1 MSIMETIKTLITK
14 WKDGTITEVWEV
26 WRWILSYSK
35 RYKKTIAFYLFLGIF
50 STVFSLISS
59 VASKQLIDI
68 VTGHMKDRMVLMAVV
83 MVSMALFSLVFSS
96 VISRVSLKLTINI
109 QNDIQS
115 DVFEKI
121 QEASWYSISEYHS
134 GDILNRFATDVGT
147 VASNAITWLP
157 SLVISLFNFVAT
169 FCVIMYYD
177 VTMACISLASAPI
190 LLFTSQYLMK
200 RMREYNKKVKELNSQ
215 VMSFEQETFSN
226 MNTIKAFGIT
236 ERYAKE
242 LKKWQTKYRD
252 YNLDYNKFSIKTNV
266 ALSLLGMVIQYASFG
281 WGVYRLWGGFITY
294 GEMTLFLSQGGKL
307 SSAFSALI
315 GYIPHVLNS
324 SVSAGRVLEL
334 VKLPRETHYGE
345 ESNQLKENMDQGFTV
360 ILKDVFFRY
369 VEEKTVLQQSDFIAR
384 PNEIVAVVGPSGEGK
399 TTMLRLFL
407 GLILPEKG
415 KAILEDCQGNQV
427 QMNADTRQF
436 FSYVP
441 QGNTIFSGTIAEN
454 LRLTKEDATDDEV
467 IEALKIACAW
477 EFVEKLPLGINAP
490 VGEKGRGL
498 SEGQAQRIAIAR
510 AVLRDA
516 PIMLLDEATSALDVE
531 TERKVLRNIIQKKP
545 NKTCIVAT
553 HRPSV
558 LTMCQRVYRVMDT
571 KLTTLDNDEAARMS
585 MDF

>member
-1 MSIMETIKTLITK
+1 METIKTIIEK
-14 WKDGTITEVWEV
+14 WKNGTIVEVWET
-26 WRWILSYSK
+26 WKWILSYSN

-59 VASKQLIDI
+59 IASKQLIDI
-68 VTGHMKDRMVLMAVV
+68 VTGHRKDQMLIMAIV
-83 MVSMALFSLVFSS
+83 MISMALFSLIFSS
-96 VISRVSLKLTINI
+96 VISRVSLKLTISI
-109 QNDIQS
+109 QNDIQA
-115 DVFEKI
+115 DIFQKI
-121 QEASWYSISEYHS
+121 QEASWLSISEYHS

-157 SLVISLFNFVAT
+157 SLVISLFNFIAT
-169 FCVIMYYD
+169 FAVIMYYD
-177 VTMACISLASAPI
+177 VTMALISLASAPI
-190 LLFTSQYLMK
+190 LLFVSQYLMG
-200 RMREYNKKVKELNSQ
+200 RMREYSKKVKEMNSQ
-215 VMSFEQETFSN
+215 VMAFEQETFSN

-236 ERYAKE
+236 ARYANE
-242 LKKWQTKYRD
+242 LKKWQSKYREFNLE
-252 YNLDYNKFSIKTNV
+252 YNMFSIKTNI

-281 WGVYRLWGGFITY
+281 WGVYRLWSGHITY

-307 SSAFSALI
+307 SSAFNSLV
-315 GYIPHVLNS
+315 GYIPHMLNS

-334 VKLPRETHYGE
+334 VKLPREIHHE
-345 ESNQLKENMDQGFTV
+345 QESNQLREKMDQGFTV
-360 ILKDVFFRY
+360 VLKDVFFRY
-369 VEEKTVLQQSDFIAR
+369 VEDKTVLKESDFVAK
-384 PNEIVAVVGPSGEGK
+384 PNEIVAIVGPSGEGK

-415 KAILEDCQGNQV
+415 SASLLDSKGNEV
-427 QMNADTRQF
+427 PMNADTRQF

-441 QGNTIFSGTIAEN
+441 QGNTIFSGTIADN
-454 LRLTKEDATDDEV
+454 LRLIKQDATDEEI

-477 EFVEKLPLGINAP
+477 DFVEKLPLGINSP

-498 SEGQAQRIAIAR
+498 SEGQSQRIAIAR

-531 TERKVLRNIIQKKP
+531 TERKVLRSIILKKP

>member
-1 MSIMETIKTLITK
+1 METIKTIIEK
-14 WKDGTITEVWEV
+14 WKNGTIVEVWET
-26 WRWILSYSK
+26 WKWILSYSN

-59 VASKQLIDI
+59 IASKQLIDI
-68 VTGHMKDRMVLMAVV
+68 VTGHRKDQMLIMAIV
-83 MVSMALFSLVFSS
+83 MISMALFSLIFSS
-96 VISRVSLKLTINI
+96 VISRVSLKLTISI
-109 QNDIQS
+109 QNDIQA
-115 DVFEKI
+115 DIFQKI
-121 QEASWYSISEYHS
+121 QEASWLSISEYHS

-157 SLVISLFNFVAT
+157 SLVISLFNFIAT
-169 FCVIMYYD
+169 FAVIMYYD
-177 VTMACISLASAPI
+177 VTMALISLASAPI
-190 LLFTSQYLMK
+190 LLFVSQHLMG
-200 RMREYNKKVKELNSQ
+200 RMREYSKKVKEMNSQ
-215 VMSFEQETFSN
+215 VMAFEQETFSN

-236 ERYAKE
+236 ARYANE
-242 LKKWQTKYRD
+242 LKKWQSKYREFNLE
-252 YNLDYNKFSIKTNV
+252 YNMFSIKTNI

-281 WGVYRLWGGFITY
+281 WGVYRLWSGHITY

-307 SSAFSALI
+307 SSAFNSLV
-315 GYIPHVLNS
+315 GYIPHMLNS

-334 VKLPRETHYGE
+334 VKLPREIHHE
-345 ESNQLKENMDQGFTV
+345 QESNQLREKMDQGFTV
-360 ILKDVFFRY
+360 VLKDVFFRY
-369 VEEKTVLQQSDFIAR
+369 VEDKTVLKESDFVAK
-384 PNEIVAVVGPSGEGK
+384 PNEIVAIVGPSGEGK

-415 KAILEDCQGNQV
+415 SASLRDSKGNEV
-427 QMNADTRQF
+427 PMNADTRQF

-441 QGNTIFSGTIAEN
+441 QGNTMIAGTIAEN
-454 LRLTKEDATDDEV
+454 LRMVREDATDEQIID
-467 IEALKIACAW
+467 ALKVSCAW
-477 EFVEKLPLGINAP
+477 DFVEKLPLGINSL

-498 SEGQAQRIAIAR
+498 SEGQSQRIAIAR

-531 TERKVLRNIIQKKP
+531 TERKVLRSIILKKP

>member
-1 MSIMETIKTLITK
+1 METLKTLRDK
-14 WKDGTITEVWEV
+14 WKDGTLIEVWET
-26 WRWILSYSK
+26 WKWILSYSN
-35 RYKKTIAFYLFLGIF
+35 RYKKAIAYYMFLGIF
-50 STVFSLISS
+50 STVFSLISA

-68 VTGHMKDRMVLMAVV
+68 VTGHKKEQMLIMAVI
-83 MVSMALFSLVFSS
+83 MVSMALFSLIFSS
-96 VISRVSLKLTINI
+96 VISRVSLKLSISI

-115 DVFEKI
+115 DIFEKI
-121 QEASWYSISEYHS
+121 EEANWFSISQYHS
-134 GDILNRFATDVGT
+134 GDILNRFVTDVGT
-147 VASNAITWLP
+147 VANNAITWLP
-157 SLVISLFNFVAT
+157 SLVVSLFNFVAT
-169 FCVIMYYD
+169 FLVIMYYD
-177 VTMACISLASAPI
+177 ATMAAISLGSAPI
-190 LLFTSQYLMK
+190 LLFVSQYLMK
-200 RMREYNKKVKELNSQ
+200 RMREYSKKVKELNSQ

-236 ERYAKE
+236 DRYARE
-242 LKKWQTKYRD
+242 LKSWQGKYRD
-252 YNLDYNKFSIKTNV
+252 YNLDYNMFSIKTNI
-266 ALSLLGMVIQYASFG
+266 ALSLLGMLVQYASFG
-281 WGVYRLWGGFITY
+281 WGVFRLWSGHITY

-307 SSAFSALI
+307 SSAFNSLV

-334 VKLPRETHYGE
+334 VKLPRELHHEE
-345 ESNQLKENMDQGFTV
+345 ESAQMKETMDQGLSV
-360 ILKDVFFRY
+360 KLNDVFFQY
-369 VEEKTVLQQSDFIAR
+369 VEDKPVLQRSDFVAK

-399 TTMLRLFL
+399 TTMLRMFL
-407 GLILPEKG
+407 GLILPEAG
-415 KAILEDCQGNQV
+415 SAVLEDCNGNQV
-427 QMNADTRQF
+427 PMNADTRQF

-454 LRLTKEDATDDEV
+454 LRMVKEDATDEEI
-467 IEALKIACAW
+467 IEALKISCAW
-477 EFVEKLPLGINAP
+477 DFVEKLPQGIDAPLG
-490 VGEKGRGL
+490 ERGRGL
-498 SEGQAQRIAIAR
+498 SEGQAQRVAIAR

-571 KLTTLDNDEAARMS
+571 KITSLDQDEAARMS

>member
-1 MSIMETIKTLITK
+1 METLKTLRDK
-14 WKDGTITEVWEV
+14 WKDGTLIEVWET
-26 WRWILSYSK
+26 WKWILSYSN
-35 RYKKTIAFYLFLGIF
+35 RYKKAIAYYMFLGIF
-50 STVFSLISS
+50 STVFSLISA

-68 VTGHMKDRMVLMAVV
+68 VTGHKKEQMLIMAVI
-83 MVSMALFSLVFSS
+83 MVSMALFSLIFSS
-96 VISRVSLKLTINI
+96 VISRVSLKLSISI

-115 DVFEKI
+115 DIFEKI
-121 QEASWYSISEYHS
+121 EEANWFSISQYHS
-134 GDILNRFATDVGT
+134 GDILNRFVTDVGT
-147 VASNAITWLP
+147 VANNAITWLP
-157 SLVISLFNFVAT
+157 SLVVSLFNFVAT
-169 FCVIMYYD
+169 FFVIMYYD
-177 VTMACISLASAPI
+177 ATMAAISLGSAPI
-190 LLFTSQYLMK
+190 LLFVSQYLMK
-200 RMREYNKKVKELNSQ
+200 RMREYSKKVKELNSQ

-236 ERYAKE
+236 DRYARE
-242 LKKWQTKYRD
+242 LKSWQGKYRD
-252 YNLDYNKFSIKTNV
+252 YNLDYNMFSIKTNI
-266 ALSLLGMVIQYASFG
+266 ALSLLGMLVQYASFG
-281 WGVYRLWGGFITY
+281 WGVFRLWSGHITY

-307 SSAFSALI
+307 SSAFNSLV

-334 VKLPRETHYGE
+334 VKLPRELHHEE
-345 ESNQLKENMDQGFTV
+345 ESAQMKETMDQGLCV
-360 ILKDVFFRY
+360 KLNDVFFQY
-369 VEEKTVLQQSDFIAR
+369 VEDKPVLQRSDFVAK

-399 TTMLRLFL
+399 TTMLRMFL
-407 GLILPEKG
+407 GLILPEAG
-415 KAILEDCQGNQV
+415 SAVLEDCNGNQV
-427 QMNADTRQF
+427 PMNADTRQF

-454 LRLTKEDATDDEV
+454 LRMVKEDATDEEI
-467 IEALKIACAW
+467 IEALKISCAW
-477 EFVEKLPLGINAP
+477 DFVEKLPQGIDAPLG
-490 VGEKGRGL
+490 ERGRGL
-498 SEGQAQRIAIAR
+498 SEGQAQRVAIAR

-571 KLTTLDNDEAARMS
+571 KITSLDQDEAARMS

>member
-1 MSIMETIKTLITK
+1 MPRPCEF
-14 WKDGTITEVWEV
+14 
-26 WRWILSYSK
+26 
-35 RYKKTIAFYLFLGIF
+35 AFSFL
-50 STVFSLISS
+50 L
-59 VASKQLIDI
+59 QNLNP
-68 VTGHMKDRMVLMAVV
+68 
-83 MVSMALFSLVFSS
+83 
-96 VISRVSLKLTINI
+96 ISRVSLKLTINI
-109 QNDIQS
+109 QNDIQA
-115 DVFEKI
+115 DIFQKI
-121 QEASWYSISEYHS
+121 QEASWFSISEYHS

-169 FCVIMYYD
+169 FAVIMHYD
-177 VTMACISLASAPI
+177 VTMAFISLASAPI
-190 LLFTSQYLMK
+190 LLFVSQHLMK
-200 RMREYNKKVKELNSQ
+200 RMQGYSKKVKKLNSQ
-215 VMSFEQETFSN
+215 VMAFEQETFSN
-226 MNTIKAFGIT
+226 MNTIKAFGVT
-236 ERYAKE
+236 AHYANE
-242 LKKWQTKYRD
+242 LKKWQGKYREFNLE
-252 YNLDYNKFSIKTNV
+252 YNMFNIKTNI
-266 ALSLLGMVIQYASFG
+266 ALSLLGMVVQYASFG
-281 WGVYRLWGGFITY
+281 WGVYRLWSGHITY

-307 SSAFSALI
+307 SSAFNSLV

-334 VKLPRETHYGE
+334 VNLPREIHHE
-345 ESNQLKENMDQGFTV
+345 QESNQLREKMDQGFTV
-360 ILKDVFFRY
+360 VLKDVFFRY
-369 VEEKTVLQQSDFIAR
+369 VEDKTVLKESNFVAK
-384 PNEIVAVVGPSGEGK
+384 PNEIVAIVGPSGEGK

-415 KAILEDCQGNQV
+415 SASLRDSEGKEV
-427 QMNADTRQF
+427 PMNADTRQF

-441 QGNTIFSGTIAEN
+441 QGNTIFSGTIADN
-454 LRLTKEDATDDEV
+454 LRLIKQDATDEEI
-467 IEALKIACAW
+467 IEALKISCAW
-477 EFVEKLPLGINAP
+477 DFVEKLPLGINSP

-531 TERKVLRNIIQKKP
+531 TERKVLRSIIQKKP

>member
-1 MSIMETIKTLITK
+1 METIKTLIKK
-14 WKDGTITEVWEV
+14 WKDGTIVEVWET
-26 WRWILSYSK
+26 WKWILSYSN

-59 VASKQLIDI
+59 IASKQLIDI
-68 VTGHMKDRMVLMAVV
+68 VTGHLKDQMLIMAIV
-83 MVSMALFSLVFSS
+83 MVSMALFSLIFSS
-96 VISRVSLKLTINI
+96 VISRVSLKLTISI
-109 QNDIQS
+109 QNDIQA
-115 DVFEKI
+115 DIFQKI
-121 QEASWYSISEYHS
+121 QEASWLSISEYHS

-147 VASNAITWLP
+147 VAGNAITWLP

-169 FCVIMYYD
+169 FAVIMHYD
-177 VTMACISLASAPI
+177 VTMAFISLASAPV
-190 LLFTSQYLMK
+190 LLFASQALMK
-200 RMREYNKKVKELNSQ
+200 RMREYSKKVKEMNSQ
-215 VMSFEQETFSN
+215 VMAFEQETFSN

-236 ERYAKE
+236 EHYAGE
-242 LKKWQTKYRD
+242 LKKWQGKYRKFNLE
-252 YNLDYNKFSIKTNV
+252 YNMFSIKTNIV
-266 ALSLLGMVIQYASFG
+266 LSLLGMLVQYASFG
-281 WGVYRLWGGFITY
+281 WGVYRLWSGHITY

-307 SSAFSALI
+307 SSAFNSLV

-334 VKLPRETHYGE
+334 VKLPREIHHE
-345 ESNQLKENMDQGFTV
+345 QESNQLREKMDQGFSV
-360 ILKDVFFRY
+360 VLKDVFFRY
-369 VEEKTVLQQSDFIAR
+369 VEEKTVLKESDFVAK
-384 PNEIVAVVGPSGEGK
+384 PNEIVAIVGPSGEGK

-415 KAILEDCQGNQV
+415 SASLQDSEGNEV
-427 QMNADTRQF
+427 PMNADTRQF

-441 QGNTIFSGTIAEN
+441 QGNTIFSGTIADN
-454 LRLTKEDATDDEV
+454 LRLIKEDATDEEI

-477 EFVEKLPLGINAP
+477 DFVEKLPLGINAP

-558 LTMCQRVYRVMDT
+558 LSMCQRVYRVMDT
-571 KLTTLDNDEAARMS
+571 KLTTLDNEEAARLS

>member
-1 MSIMETIKTLITK
+1 METIKTLIEK
-14 WKDGTITEVWEV
+14 WKNGTIVEVWET
-26 WRWILSYSK
+26 WKWILSYSN

-59 VASKQLIDI
+59 IASKQLIDI
-68 VTGHMKDRMVLMAVV
+68 VTGQRKDQMLIMAIV
-83 MVSMALFSLVFSS
+83 MVSMALFSLIFSS

-109 QNDIQS
+109 QNDIQA
-115 DVFEKI
+115 DIFQKI
-121 QEASWYSISEYHS
+121 QEASWFSISEYHS

-169 FCVIMYYD
+169 FAVIMHYD
-177 VTMACISLASAPI
+177 VTMAFISLVSAPI
-190 LLFTSQYLMK
+190 LLFVSQHLMK
-200 RMREYNKKVKELNSQ
+200 RMQGYSKKVKKLNSQ
-215 VMSFEQETFSN
+215 VMAFEQETFSN
-226 MNTIKAFGIT
+226 MNTIKAFGVT
-236 ERYAKE
+236 AHYANE
-242 LKKWQTKYRD
+242 LKKWQGKYREFNLE
-252 YNLDYNKFSIKTNV
+252 YNMFNIKTNI
-266 ALSLLGMVIQYASFG
+266 ALSLLGMVVQYASFG
-281 WGVYRLWGGFITY
+281 WGVYRLWSGHITY

-307 SSAFSALI
+307 SSAFNSLV

-334 VKLPRETHYGE
+334 VKLPREIHHE
-345 ESNQLKENMDQGFTV
+345 QESNQLREKMDQGFTV
-360 ILKDVFFRY
+360 VLKDVFFRY
-369 VEEKTVLQQSDFIAR
+369 VEDKTVLKESNFVAK
-384 PNEIVAVVGPSGEGK
+384 PNEIVAIVGPSGEGK

-415 KAILEDCQGNQV
+415 SASLRDSEGKEV
-427 QMNADTRQF
+427 PMNADTRQF

-441 QGNTIFSGTIAEN
+441 QGNTIFSGTIADN
-454 LRLTKEDATDDEV
+454 LRLIKQDATDEEI

-477 EFVEKLPLGINAP
+477 DFVEKLPLGINSP

-531 TERKVLRNIIQKKP
+531 TERKVLRSIIQKKP

>member
-1 MSIMETIKTLITK
+1 METIKTLIQK
-14 WKDGTITEVWEV
+14 WKDGTIVEVWET
-26 WRWILSYSK
+26 WKWILGYSN

-59 VASKQLIDI
+59 LASKQLIDI
-68 VTGHMKDRMVLMAVV
+68 VTGYKKDQMLIMAVV
-83 MVSMALFSLVFSS
+83 MVSMALFSLIFSS
-96 VISRVSLKLTINI
+96 VISRVSLKLTITI

-115 DVFEKI
+115 DIFQKI
-121 QEASWYSISEYHS
+121 QEASWLSISDYHS

-147 VASNAITWLP
+147 VAGNAITWLP

-169 FCVIMYYD
+169 FLVIMYYD
-177 VTMACISLASAPI
+177 ATMALISLASAPI
-190 LLFTSQYLMK
+190 MLFVSQYLMG
-200 RMREYNKKVKELNSQ
+200 RMREYSKKVKELNSQ
-215 VMSFEQETFSN
+215 VMAFEQETFSN

-236 ERYAKE
+236 DHYASE
-242 LKKWQTKYRD
+242 LKRWQSTYKEF
-252 YNLDYNKFSIKTNV
+252 NLDYNKFSIKTNI
-266 ALSLLGMVIQYASFG
+266 ALSLLGMVVQYASFG
-281 WGVYRLWGGFITY
+281 WGVYRLWSGHITY
-294 GEMTLFLSQGGKL
+294 GEMTLFLSQGTKL
-307 SSAFSALI
+307 SSAFNSLV

-334 VKLPRETHYGE
+334 VKLPREIHHE
-345 ESNQLKENMDQGFTV
+345 KESNEMREKMDQGFSV
-360 ILKDVFFRY
+360 LLQDVFYRY
-369 VEEKTVLQQSDFIAR
+369 VEDKAVLQESDFIAK
-384 PNEIVAVVGPSGEGK
+384 PNEIVAIVGPSGEGK

-407 GLILPEKG
+407 GLIMPDKG
-415 KAILEDCQGNQV
+415 KASLRDCEGNEV
-427 QMNADTRQF
+427 SMNADTRQF

-441 QGNTIFSGTIAEN
+441 QGNTIFSGTIADN
-454 LRLTKEDATDDEV
+454 LRLIKHDATDEEI
-467 IEALKIACAW
+467 IEALQIACAW
-477 EFVEKLPLGINAP
+477 DFVEKMPQGINSP
-490 VGEKGRGL
+490 VGERGRGL

-531 TERKVLRNIIQKKP
+531 TERKVLRSIIQKKP

-571 KLTTLDNDEAARMS
+571 KLTTLDQNEAARMS

>member
-1 MSIMETIKTLITK
+1 METIKTIIEK
-14 WKDGTITEVWEV
+14 WKNGTIVEVWET
-26 WRWILSYSK
+26 WKWILSYSN

-59 VASKQLIDI
+59 IASKQLIDI
-68 VTGHMKDRMVLMAVV
+68 VTGHRKDQMLIMAIV
-83 MVSMALFSLVFSS
+83 MISMALFSLIFSS
-96 VISRVSLKLTINI
+96 VISRVSLKLTISI
-109 QNDIQS
+109 QNDIQA
-115 DVFEKI
+115 DIFQKI
-121 QEASWYSISEYHS
+121 QEASWLSISEYHS

-147 VASNAITWLP
+147 VAGNAITWLP
-157 SLVISLFNFVAT
+157 SLVISLFNFIAT
-169 FCVIMYYD
+169 FAVIMYYD
-177 VTMACISLASAPI
+177 VTMALISLASAPI
-190 LLFTSQYLMK
+190 LLFVSQHLMG
-200 RMREYNKKVKELNSQ
+200 RMREYSKKVKEMNSQ
-215 VMSFEQETFSN
+215 VMAFEQETFSN

-236 ERYAKE
+236 ARYANE
-242 LKKWQTKYRD
+242 LKKWQSKYREFNLE
-252 YNLDYNKFSIKTNV
+252 YNMFSIKTNI

-281 WGVYRLWGGFITY
+281 WGVYRLWSGHITY

-307 SSAFSALI
+307 SSAFNSLV
-315 GYIPHVLNS
+315 GYIPHMLNS

-334 VKLPRETHYGE
+334 VKLPREIHHE
-345 ESNQLKENMDQGFTV
+345 QESNQLREKMDQGFTV
-360 ILKDVFFRY
+360 VLKDVFFRY
-369 VEEKTVLQQSDFIAR
+369 VEDKTVLKESDFVAK
-384 PNEIVAVVGPSGEGK
+384 PNEIVAIVGPSGEGK

-415 KAILEDCQGNQV
+415 SASLRDSKGNEV
-427 QMNADTRQF
+427 PMNADTRQF

-441 QGNTIFSGTIAEN
+441 QGNTIFSGTIADN
-454 LRLTKEDATDDEV
+454 LRLIKQDATDEEI

-477 EFVEKLPLGINAP
+477 DFVEKLPLGINSP

-498 SEGQAQRIAIAR
+498 SEGQSQRIAIAR

-531 TERKVLRNIIQKKP
+531 TERKVLRSIILKKP

>member
-1 MSIMETIKTLITK
+1 MDTIRSLINK
-14 WKDGTITEVWEV
+14 WKDGTIVEVWET
-26 WRWILSYSK
+26 WKWILSYSK

-68 VTGHMKDRMVLMAVV
+68 VTGYKRDQMLMMAIV

-96 VISRVSLKLTINI
+96 LISRVTLKLSITI
-109 QNDIQS
+109 QNDIQA
-115 DVFEKI
+115 DIFGKI
-121 QEASWYSISEYHS
+121 QEASWLSISEYHS

-157 SLVISLFNFVAT
+157 SLVISLFNFVAI
-169 FCVIMYYD
+169 FLVIMYYD
-177 VTMACISLASAPI
+177 ATMALISLASAPVM
-190 LLFTSQYLMK
+190 LFVSQYLMK
-200 RMREYNKKVKELNSQ
+200 RMRDYSKKVKEMNSQ
-215 VMSFEQETFSN
+215 VMAFEQETFSN

-236 ERYAKE
+236 GHYANE
-242 LKKWQTKYRD
+242 LKKWQSKYREF
-252 YNLDYNKFSIKTNV
+252 NLDYNMFSIKTNI
-266 ALSLLGMVIQYASFG
+266 ALSLLGMLVQYASFG
-281 WGVYRLWGGFITY
+281 WGVYRLWSGHITY

-307 SSAFSALI
+307 SSAFNSLV

-334 VKLPRETHYGE
+334 EKLPRESHRE
-345 ESNQLKENMDQGFTV
+345 QESNQMRERMDLGFSV
-360 ILKDVFFRY
+360 ILKDVFYQY
-369 VEEKTVLQQSDFIAR
+369 VENKPILKESDFVAH
-384 PNEIVAVVGPSGEGK
+384 PNEIVAIVGPSGEGK

-407 GLILPEKG
+407 GLIWPESG
-415 KAILEDCQGNQV
+415 SAVLRDGDGNEV
-427 QMNADTRQF
+427 PMNADTRQF

-441 QGNTIFSGTIAEN
+441 QGNTIFSGTIADN
-454 LRLTKEDATDDEV
+454 LRLVKQDATDDEI

-477 EFVEKLPLGINAP
+477 DFVEKLPLGINAP

-531 TERKVLRNIIQKKP
+531 TERKVLRSIIQKKP

-558 LTMCQRVYRVMDT
+558 LSMCQRIYRVMNT
-571 KLTTLDNDEAARMS
+571 KLTTLEKDEAARMS

>member
-1 MSIMETIKTLITK
+1 METIKTLIEK
-14 WKDGTITEVWEV
+14 WKDGTIVEVWET
-26 WRWILSYSK
+26 WKWILSYSN

-59 VASKQLIDI
+59 IASKQLIDI
-68 VTGHMKDRMVLMAVV
+68 VTGHLKDQMLIMAIV
-83 MVSMALFSLVFSS
+83 MVSMALFSLIFSS
-96 VISRVSLKLTINI
+96 IISRVSLKLTISI
-109 QNDIQS
+109 QNDIQA
-115 DVFEKI
+115 DIFQKI
-121 QEASWYSISEYHS
+121 QEASWLSISEYHS

-147 VASNAITWLP
+147 VAGNAITWLP
-157 SLVISLFNFVAT
+157 SLVISLFNFIAT
-169 FCVIMYYD
+169 FAVIMYYD
-177 VTMACISLASAPI
+177 VTMAFISLASAPI
-190 LLFTSQYLMK
+190 LLFVSQYLMGK
-200 RMREYNKKVKELNSQ
+200 MREYSKKVKELNSQ
-215 VMSFEQETFSN
+215 VMAFEQETFSN

-236 ERYAKE
+236 DHYADQ
-242 LKKWQTKYRD
+242 LKMWQGKYREF
-252 YNLDYNKFSIKTNV
+252 NLDYNLFSIKTNI
-266 ALSLLGMVIQYASFG
+266 AMSLLGMVVQYASFG
-281 WGVYRLWGGFITY
+281 WGVYRLWSGHITY

-307 SSAFSALI
+307 SSAFNSLV

-324 SVSAGRVLEL
+324 AVSAGRVLEL
-334 VKLPRETHYGE
+334 VKLPREIHHE
-345 ESNQLKENMDQGFTV
+345 QESNQLREKMDQGFTV
-360 ILKDVFFRY
+360 VLKDVFFRY
-369 VEEKTVLQQSDFIAR
+369 VEDKTVLKESDFVAK
-384 PNEIVAVVGPSGEGK
+384 PNEIVAIVGPSGEGK

-415 KAILEDCQGNQV
+415 SASLRDSEGNEV
-427 QMNADTRQF
+427 PMNADTRQF

-441 QGNTIFSGTIAEN
+441 QGNTIFSGTIADN
-454 LRLTKEDATDDEV
+454 LRLIKQDATDEEI

-477 EFVEKLPLGINAP
+477 DFVEKLPQGIDSP
-490 VGEKGRGL
+490 VGERGRGL

-531 TERKVLRNIIQKKP
+531 TERKVLRSIIQKKP

>member
-1 MSIMETIKTLITK
+1 METIKTLISK
-14 WKDGTITEVWEV
+14 WKDGTIVEVWET
-26 WRWILSYSK
+26 WKWILGYSN
-35 RYKKTIAFYLFLGIF
+35 RYKKTIAFYLFLGVF

-59 VASKQLIDI
+59 IASKQLIDI
-68 VTGHMKDRMVLMAVV
+68 VTGHMKDQMLVMAIV
-83 MVSMALFSLVFSS
+83 MVSMALFSLIFSS
-96 VISRVSLKLTINI
+96 VISRVSLKLTISI
-109 QNDIQS
+109 QNDIQA
-115 DVFEKI
+115 DIFQKI
-121 QEASWYSISEYHS
+121 QEASWLSISQYHS

-147 VASNAITWLP
+147 VAGNAITWLP
-157 SLVISLFNFVAT
+157 SLVISLFNFIAT
-169 FCVIMYYD
+169 FSVIMYYD
-177 VTMACISLASAPI
+177 VTMAFISLASAPV

-200 RMREYNKKVKELNSQ
+200 RMREYSKKVKEMNSQ
-215 VMSFEQETFSN
+215 VMAFEQETFSN

-236 ERYAKE
+236 DHYANE
-242 LKKWQTKYRD
+242 LKKWQSKYRKFNLE
-252 YNLDYNKFSIKTNV
+252 YNAFSIKTNI
-266 ALSLLGMVIQYASFG
+266 ALSLLGMVVQYASFG
-281 WGVYRLWGGFITY
+281 WGVYRLWSGHITY

-307 SSAFSALI
+307 SSAFNSLV

-324 SVSAGRVLEL
+324 AVSAGRVLEL
-334 VKLPRETHYGE
+334 VKLPREIHHE
-345 ESNQLKENMDQGFTV
+345 QESNQVGANMDQGFSV
-360 ILKDVFFRY
+360 MLKNVFFQY
-369 VEEKTVLQQSDFIAR
+369 VEEKPVLRESDFIAN

-407 GLILPEKG
+407 GLILPEEG
-415 KAILEDCQGNQV
+415 SAILRDCEGNEV
-427 QMNADTRQF
+427 PMNADTRQF

-441 QGNTIFSGTIAEN
+441 QGNTIFSGTIADN
-454 LRLTKEDATDDEV
+454 LRLIKEDATDEEI

-477 EFVEKLPLGINAP
+477 DFVEKLPLGIDSP

-531 TERKVLRNIIQKKP
+531 TERKVLRGIIQKKP

>member
-1 MSIMETIKTLITK
+1 METIKTLIQK
-14 WKDGTITEVWEV
+14 WKDGTIVEVWET
-26 WRWILSYSK
+26 WKWILSYSK

-59 VASKQLIDI
+59 IASKQLIDI
-68 VTGHMKDRMVLMAVV
+68 VTGHKKEQMFIMAIV
-83 MVSMALFSLVFSS
+83 MVSMALFSLFFSS
-96 VISRVSLKLTINI
+96 IISRVSLKLTISI
-109 QNDIQS
+109 QNDIQA
-115 DVFEKI
+115 DIFQKI
-121 QEASWYSISEYHS
+121 QEASWLSISEYHS

-147 VASNAITWLP
+147 VAGNAITWLP
-157 SLVISLFNFVAT
+157 SLVISLFNFFAT
-169 FCVIMYYD
+169 FAVIMYYD
-177 VTMACISLASAPI
+177 VTMAFISLGSAPV
-190 LLFTSQYLMK
+190 LLFVSQYLMK
-200 RMREYNKKVKELNSQ
+200 RMREYSKKVKEMNSQ
-215 VMSFEQETFSN
+215 VMAFEQETFSN

-236 ERYAKE
+236 DHYAGE
-242 LKKWQTKYRD
+242 LKNWQRKFREFSLE
-252 YNLDYNKFSIKTNV
+252 YNLFSIKTNI
-266 ALSLLGMVIQYASFG
+266 ALSLLGMVVQYASFG
-281 WGVYRLWGGFITY
+281 WGVYRLWGGYITY

-307 SSAFSALI
+307 SSAFNSLV

-334 VKLPRETHYGE
+334 VKLPREVHHE
-345 ESNQLKENMDQGFTV
+345 QESNQLRETMDQGFSV

-369 VEEKTVLQQSDFIAR
+369 VEDKTVLRESDFQAN
-384 PNEIVAVVGPSGEGK
+384 PNEIVAIVGPSGEGK

-407 GLILPEKG
+407 GLVLPQEG
-415 KAILEDCQGNQV
+415 KAFLRDSEGNEV
-427 QMNADTRQF
+427 HMNADTRQF

-441 QGNTIFSGTIAEN
+441 QGNTIFSGTIADN
-454 LRLTKEDATDDEV
+454 LRLIKQDATDEEI

-477 EFVEKLPLGINAP
+477 DFVEKLPLGINAP
-490 VGEKGRGL
+490 VGERGRGL

-531 TERKVLRNIIQKKP
+531 TERKVLRSIIQKKP

>member
-1 MSIMETIKTLITK
+1 METIKTLIKK
-14 WKDGTITEVWEV
+14 WKDGTLVEVWET
-26 WRWILSYSK
+26 WKWILSYSK

-59 VASKQLIDI
+59 IASKQLIDI
-68 VTGHMKDRMVLMAVV
+68 VTGHLKDKMLIMAIV
-83 MVSMALFSLVFSS
+83 MVSMALFSLLFSS
-96 VISRVSLKLTINI
+96 IISRVSLKLTINI

-115 DVFEKI
+115 DIFQKI
-121 QEASWYSISEYHS
+121 QEASWLSISEYHS

-147 VASNAITWLP
+147 VAGNAITWLP
-157 SLVISLFNFVAT
+157 SLVISLFNFFAT
-169 FCVIMYYD
+169 FAVIMYYD
-177 VTMACISLASAPI
+177 VTMAFISLASAPI
-190 LLFTSQYLMK
+190 LLFVSQYLMGK
-200 RMREYNKKVKELNSQ
+200 MREYSKKVKELNSQ

-236 ERYAKE
+236 DHYADQ
-242 LKKWQTKYRD
+242 LKMWQGKYRD
-252 YNLDYNKFSIKTNV
+252 FNLEYNMFSIKTNI
-266 ALSLLGMVIQYASFG
+266 AMSLLGMVVQYASFG
-281 WGVYRLWGGFITY
+281 WGVYRLWSGHITY
-294 GEMTLFLSQGGKL
+294 GEMTLFLGQGGKL
-307 SSAFSALI
+307 SSAFNSLV

-334 VKLPRETHYGE
+334 VKLPREIHHE
-345 ESNQLKENMDQGFTV
+345 QESNQLRETMDQGFTV
-360 ILKDVFFRY
+360 MLKDVFFRY
-369 VEEKTVLQQSDFIAR
+369 VEDKTVLKESDFVAK
-384 PNEIVAVVGPSGEGK
+384 PNEIVAIVGPSGEGK

-415 KAILEDCQGNQV
+415 KASLLDSEGNEV
-427 QMNADTRQF
+427 PMNADTRQY

-441 QGNTIFSGTIAEN
+441 QGNTIFSGTIADN
-454 LRLTKEDATDDEV
+454 LRLIKQDATDEEI

-477 EFVEKLPLGINAP
+477 DFVEKLPQGIDSP
-490 VGEKGRGL
+490 VGERGRGL

-531 TERKVLRNIIQKKP
+531 TERKVLRSIIQKKP

>member
-1 MSIMETIKTLITK
+1 METIKTLIEK
-14 WKDGTITEVWEV
+14 WKNGTIVEVWET
-26 WRWILSYSK
+26 WKWILSYSN

-59 VASKQLIDI
+59 IASKQLIDI
-68 VTGHMKDRMVLMAVV
+68 VTGHRKDQMLIMAIV
-83 MVSMALFSLVFSS
+83 MISMALFSLIFSS
-96 VISRVSLKLTINI
+96 VISRVSLKLTISI
-109 QNDIQS
+109 QNDIQA
-115 DVFEKI
+115 DIFQKI
-121 QEASWYSISEYHS
+121 QEASWLSISEYHS

-169 FCVIMYYD
+169 FAVIMHYD
-177 VTMACISLASAPI
+177 VTMAFISLASAPI
-190 LLFTSQYLMK
+190 LLFVSQHLMK
-200 RMREYNKKVKELNSQ
+200 RMQGYSKKVKKLNSQ
-215 VMSFEQETFSN
+215 VMAFEQETFSN

-236 ERYAKE
+236 ARYANE
-242 LKKWQTKYRD
+242 LKKWQSKYREFNLE
-252 YNLDYNKFSIKTNV
+252 YNMFSIKTNI

-281 WGVYRLWGGFITY
+281 WGVYRLWSGHITY

-307 SSAFSALI
+307 SSAFNSLV
-315 GYIPHVLNS
+315 GYIPHMLNS

-334 VKLPRETHYGE
+334 VKLPREIHHE
-345 ESNQLKENMDQGFTV
+345 QESNQLREKMDQGFTV
-360 ILKDVFFRY
+360 VLKDVFFRY
-369 VEEKTVLQQSDFIAR
+369 VEDKTVLKESDFVAK
-384 PNEIVAVVGPSGEGK
+384 PNEIVAIVGPSGEGK

-415 KAILEDCQGNQV
+415 SASLRDSEGKEV
-427 QMNADTRQF
+427 PMNADTRQF

-441 QGNTIFSGTIAEN
+441 QGNTIFSGTIADN
-454 LRLTKEDATDDEV
+454 LRLIKQDATDEEI

-477 EFVEKLPLGINAP
+477 DFVEKLPLGINSP

-498 SEGQAQRIAIAR
+498 SEGQSQRIAIAR

-531 TERKVLRNIIQKKP
+531 TERKVLRSIILKKP

>member
-1 MSIMETIKTLITK
+1 METIKTLIEK
-14 WKDGTITEVWEV
+14 WKDGTIVEVWET
-26 WRWILSYSK
+26 WKWILSYSN

-59 VASKQLIDI
+59 IASKQLIDI
-68 VTGHMKDRMVLMAVV
+68 VTGHLKDQMLLMAIV

-96 VISRVSLKLTINI
+96 IISRVSLKLTISI
-109 QNDIQS
+109 QNDIQA
-115 DVFEKI
+115 DIFQKI
-121 QEASWYSISEYHS
+121 QEASWLSISEYHS

-147 VASNAITWLP
+147 VAGNAITWLP
-157 SLVISLFNFVAT
+157 SLVISLFNFFAT
-169 FCVIMYYD
+169 FAVIMYYD
-177 VTMACISLASAPI
+177 VTMAFISLASAPI
-190 LLFTSQYLMK
+190 LLFVSQYLMGK
-200 RMREYNKKVKELNSQ
+200 MREYSKKVKELNSQ

-236 ERYAKE
+236 DHYADQ
-242 LKKWQTKYRD
+242 LRMWQGKYRD
-252 YNLDYNKFSIKTNV
+252 FNLEYNLFSIKTNI
-266 ALSLLGMVIQYASFG
+266 AMSLLGMVVQYASFG
-281 WGVYRLWGGFITY
+281 WGVYRLWSGHITY

-307 SSAFSALI
+307 SSAFNSLV

-334 VKLPRETHYGE
+334 VKLPRETHRE
-345 ESNQLKENMDQGFTV
+345 QESNQLRETMDQGFTV
-360 ILKDVFFRY
+360 TLKDVFFRY
-369 VEEKTVLQQSDFIAR
+369 VEDKTVLKESDFVAK
-384 PNEIVAVVGPSGEGK
+384 PNEIVAIVGPSGEGK

-415 KAILEDCQGNQV
+415 SASLLDSEGNEV
-427 QMNADTRQF
+427 PMNADTRQF

-441 QGNTIFSGTIAEN
+441 QGNTIFSGTIADN
-454 LRLTKEDATDDEV
+454 LRLIKQDATDEEIV
-467 IEALKIACAW
+467 EALKIACAW
-477 EFVEKLPLGINAP
+477 DFVEKLPQGINAP
-490 VGEKGRGL
+490 VGERGRGL

-531 TERKVLRNIIQKKP
+531 TERKVLRSIIQKKP

>member
-1 MSIMETIKTLITK
+1 METIKTLIEK
-14 WKDGTITEVWEV
+14 WKDGTIVEVWET
-26 WRWILSYSK
+26 WKWILSYSN

-59 VASKQLIDI
+59 IASKQLIDI
-68 VTGHMKDRMVLMAVV
+68 VTGHLKDQMLIMAIV
-83 MVSMALFSLVFSS
+83 MVSMALFSLIFSS
-96 VISRVSLKLTINI
+96 IISRVSLKLTISI
-109 QNDIQS
+109 QNDIQA
-115 DVFEKI
+115 DIFQKI
-121 QEASWYSISEYHS
+121 QEASWLSISEYHS

-147 VASNAITWLP
+147 VAGNAITWLP
-157 SLVISLFNFVAT
+157 SLVISLFNFIAT
-169 FCVIMYYD
+169 FAVIMYYD
-177 VTMACISLASAPI
+177 VTMAFISLASAPI
-190 LLFTSQYLMK
+190 LLFVSQYLMGK
-200 RMREYNKKVKELNSQ
+200 MREYSKKVKELNSQ
-215 VMSFEQETFSN
+215 VMAFEQETFSN

-236 ERYAKE
+236 DHYADQ
-242 LKKWQTKYRD
+242 LKMWQGKYREF
-252 YNLDYNKFSIKTNV
+252 NLDYNLFSIKTNI
-266 ALSLLGMVIQYASFG
+266 AMSLLGMVVQYASFG
-281 WGVYRLWGGFITY
+281 WGVYRLWSGHITY

-307 SSAFSALI
+307 SSAFNSLV

-334 VKLPRETHYGE
+334 VKLPREIHHE
-345 ESNQLKENMDQGFTV
+345 QESNQLREKMDQGFTV
-360 ILKDVFFRY
+360 VLKDVFFRY
-369 VEEKTVLQQSDFIAR
+369 LEDKTVLKESDFVAK
-384 PNEIVAVVGPSGEGK
+384 PNEIVAIVGPSGEGK

-415 KAILEDCQGNQV
+415 SASLRDSEGNEV
-427 QMNADTRQF
+427 PMNADTRQF

-441 QGNTIFSGTIAEN
+441 QGNTIFSGTIADN
-454 LRLTKEDATDDEV
+454 LRLIKQDATDEEI

-477 EFVEKLPLGINAP
+477 DFVEKLPQGIDSP
-490 VGEKGRGL
+490 VGERGRGL

-531 TERKVLRNIIQKKP
+531 TERKVLRSIIQKKP

>member
-1 MSIMETIKTLITK
+1 METIKTLIEK
-14 WKDGTITEVWEV
+14 WKNGTIVEVWET
-26 WRWILSYSK
+26 WKWILSYSN

-59 VASKQLIDI
+59 IASKQLIDI
-68 VTGHMKDRMVLMAVV
+68 VTGQRKDQMLIMAIV
-83 MVSMALFSLVFSS
+83 MVSMALFSLIFSS

-109 QNDIQS
+109 QNDIQA
-115 DVFEKI
+115 DIFQKI
-121 QEASWYSISEYHS
+121 QEASWFSISEYHS

-169 FCVIMYYD
+169 FAVIMHYD
-177 VTMACISLASAPI
+177 VTMAFISLASAPI
-190 LLFTSQYLMK
+190 LLFVSQHLMK
-200 RMREYNKKVKELNSQ
+200 RMQGYSKKVKKLNSQ
-215 VMSFEQETFSN
+215 VMAFEQETFSN
-226 MNTIKAFGIT
+226 MNTIKAFGVT
-236 ERYAKE
+236 AHYANE
-242 LKKWQTKYRD
+242 LKKWQGKYREFNLE
-252 YNLDYNKFSIKTNV
+252 YNMFNIKTNI
-266 ALSLLGMVIQYASFG
+266 ALSLLGMVVQYASFG
-281 WGVYRLWGGFITY
+281 WGVYRLWSGHITY

-307 SSAFSALI
+307 SSAFNSLV

-334 VKLPRETHYGE
+334 VKLPREIHHE
-345 ESNQLKENMDQGFTV
+345 QESNQLREKMDQGFTV
-360 ILKDVFFRY
+360 VLKDVFFRY
-369 VEEKTVLQQSDFIAR
+369 VEDKTVLKESNFVAK
-384 PNEIVAVVGPSGEGK
+384 PNEIVAIVGPSGEGK

-415 KAILEDCQGNQV
+415 SASLRDSEGKEV
-427 QMNADTRQF
+427 PMNADTRQF

-441 QGNTIFSGTIAEN
+441 QGNTIFSGTIADN
-454 LRLTKEDATDDEV
+454 LRLIKQDATDEEI

-477 EFVEKLPLGINAP
+477 DFVEKLPLGINSP

-531 TERKVLRNIIQKKP
+531 TERKVLRSIIQKKP